1 MHDADDWISK
11 MVERIEELM
20 IEQII
25 AVSHIHDFFKYLIP
39 IRLYVRECDFSENL
53 TSLIKLTGI
62 SIGDHFSWSLGHRH
76 NPKSLKIKKEWNN
89 KDYTEV
95 L

>member
-25 AVSHIHDFFKYLIP
+25 AVSHIHDFFQIFNSNQ
-39 IRLYVRECDFSENL
+39 VMC
-53 TSLIKLTGI
+53 
-62 SIGDHFSWSLGHRH
+62 
-76 NPKSLKIKKEWNN
+76 
-89 KDYTEV
+89 
-95 L
+95 

>member
-1 MHDADDWISK
+1 

-39 IRLYVRECDFSENL
+39 IRLYVRECDFPENL
-53 TSLIKLTGI
+53 TSLIIARGRVNKGVLGWSYDI
-62 SIGDHFSWSLGHRH
+62 SLS
-76 NPKSLKIKKEWNN
+76 
-89 KDYTEV
+89 
-95 L
+95 